1 MDLKLVF
8 NIMRECANIMDI
20 FYYIIIFLIEKYK
33 DIVYN

>member
-8 NIMRECANIMDI
+8 NVMRECANIMDI
-20 FYYIIIFLIEKYK
+20 FYYIIFFLIEKYK